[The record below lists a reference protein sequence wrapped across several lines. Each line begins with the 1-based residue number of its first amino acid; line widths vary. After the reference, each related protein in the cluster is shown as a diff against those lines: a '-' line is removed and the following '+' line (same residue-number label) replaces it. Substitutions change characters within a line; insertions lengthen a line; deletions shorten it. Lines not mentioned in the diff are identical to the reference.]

1 MSSSS
6 CPTLP
11 FPGHFGELSALCA
24 LVPLMS
30 LPVPAL
36 YLHPTSV
43 PGASGPHPCP
53 LHSLPPASLQASSG
67 LMQPWIPAAAS
78 GLSIWCQTCAPCPPI
93 LFVPASPCRGGLAIL
108 RESSQNSCGWVCRLS
123 KSLSASSLV
132 PASQTR
138 QNLGSRR
145 LAAIFGSACHR
156 TMASSSSP
164 ALPDL
169 PVSCQHSS
177 LTGPLE

>member
-93 LFVPASPCRGGLAIL
+93 LFVPASPLQGWPGHPPGVQPEFLWLGVSALQVTVSQFLGPCLPDTPESGFSPPRRHL
-108 RESSQNSCGWVCRLS
+108 RV
-123 KSLSASSLV
+123 SLSPYDGLF
-132 PASQTR
+132 
-138 QNLGSRR
+138 L
-145 LAAIFGSACHR
+145 
-156 TMASSSSP
+156 
-164 ALPDL
+164 LPC
-169 PVSCQHSS
+169 P
-177 LTGPLE
+177 P